1 MNAYYSIRFSVMRG
15 AYPCRCVSAD
25 RIGKMERH
33 SGTEYIGEGNERKR
47 GRLIPLGL

>member
-1 MNAYYSIRFSVMRG
+1 MRITVSDLALYAG

-33 SGTEYIGEGNERKR
+33 SGTEYIGEGKERKR